1 MEGEDTFGRTH
12 PWEGHLGKEWLRG
25 ASERDD
31 GQMPPAANEPYFDLE
46 GPCPTTCR
54 VHRSLR

>member
-1 MEGEDTFGRTH
+1 MNDV
-12 PWEGHLGKEWLRG
+12 LRG

-31 GQMPPAANEPYFDLE
+31 GQMLPTAEELHFDLE